1 MASFTFNF
9 KPLLLLQQTQLHLSS
24 FSLSK
29 NFNFYFSYDITPTKH
44 QLKKLRVSAH
54 SATSLSEDVAEAN
67 SGNDV
72 DADFLLSGLSS
83 FAVADDVSN
92 NSHVR
97 NHIRA
102 QKPIEKRVILK
113 DRHAAAK
120 INGLNSKSR
129 KQVASSSS
137 SIKFKATNLVN
148 LSEHKNNTNKMP
160 DMQKEKRRSKK
171 DKIDSPESTLRVG
184 LDMCSKRGDVVGA
197 IKLYELAKKEF
208 IKLGQ
213 YHYAVLLYLCSS
225 AATGIVQP
233 AKSGSGTRS
242 LSSGS
247 ESFIEFSD
255 IQKTTKQIGVPPPT
269 DFSDVQGD
277 SSRRNSVNGSMEI
290 YPESLDDLVRFL
302 KQKADNSNRNDGG
315 DDKSKSYGV
324 QVSEEVKRAALRKGF
339 EIYNEMRS
347 ENIPMNE
354 ATFTSVARMATAF
367 GDGDMAFDM
376 VKQMKEYGINP
387 RLRSYGPALSIFCS
401 NGDIDNAFKVESHML
416 EHGVYPEEPELE
428 ALLKVSI
435 DAGKSEKVYNVLH
448 KLRTSVRQVSSST
461 AELIERWFTSK
472 TASRVGKRKWDQNL
486 IIEAM
491 KNGGG
496 GWHGK
501 GWLGKGK
508 WTVSRSP
515 VDSDGLCKCC
525 GKKLVTIDLD
535 PVETE
540 NFAKSVASIA
550 AEREKD
556 SSFQKFQKWLDY
568 YGPFEAVVDAANVG
582 LYSQRSFKPSKVNAV
597 VNGIR
602 QMLHCRKWP
611 LIVLH
616 NRRINGGKMEEPFNK
631 ALIEKW
637 RTADAIY
644 ATPTGSNDDWY
655 WLYAAIK
662 CGCLLVTN
670 DEMRDHLFQLFG
682 NDFFPKW
689 KERHQVRFSFTETG
703 PTFRMPPPCS
713 VVIQETE
720 EGQWHIPIVSES
732 ENEDERIWLCCSR
745 SNSSSSSHHQKQE
758 SEIPQTK
765 KKTREARIG
774 VETVFGE
781 SGKRNHSKNITLL
794 TQLETAE
801 ELGDCAIDFQ
811 I

>member
-1 MASFTFNF
+1 MASFTF
-9 KPLLLLQQTQLHLSS
+9 KPLLLQQTQLHLISSS

-29 NFNFYFSYDITPTKH
+29 NFNFYFSYDSLSISPTKH
-44 QLKKLRVSAH
+44 QLKLRVSAH
-54 SATSLSEDVAEAN
+54 SATRLSEDVAEAN

-72 DADFLLSGLSS
+72 DADFLSGLSS
-83 FAVADDVSN
+83 FAEDVSK
-92 NSHVR
+92 NSDVR
-97 NHIRA
+97 NHYNRA
-102 QKPIEKRVILK
+102 QKPVEKRVILK

-120 INGLNSKSR
+120 IGLNSKTR

-137 SIKFKATNLVN
+137 SSSSSSIRFKATNLVN
-148 LSEHKNNTNKMP
+148 SNLSLHKNNNNKMP
-160 DMQKEKRRSKK
+160 DKQKEKRSKK

-197 IKLYELAKKEF
+197 IKLYELANKEF

-255 IQKTTKQIGVPPPT
+255 IGKTSKQIGVLPT

-302 KQKADNSNRNDGG
+302 KQKADNSNRND
-315 DDKSKSYGV
+315 DKSKSYGV

-339 EIYNEMRS
+339 EIYNEMRL

-354 ATFTSVARMATAF
+354 ATFTSVARMAMAF

-745 SNSSSSSHHQKQE
+745 SNSSSHHQKQE
-758 SEIPQTK
+758 PQIPRTQK
-765 KKTREARIG
+765 KKREARIS

-781 SGKRNHSKNITLL
+781 SGKRNHSKNNTLL
-794 TQLETAE
+794 TQLEAAE